1 MIERVA
7 PFRQLLGSFEPASGS
22 DVAKSKFAEL
32 IESVRDPFDEHNYR
46 PGHITASG
54 FVLSPDASALLLI
67 HHRRLGMWLQPGG
80 HVDPV
85 DVDVLAAARR
95 EVAEETA
102 VSELVLETPGIF
114 DLDVHPIPG
123 RSGVDPHYHY
133 DVSFLF
139 RAPSWDMAA
148 ADEVLDARWVAIDEA
163 SAISD
168 DRPLAR
174 VLAWLGA
181 G

>member
-1 MIERVA
+1 MIERVP
-7 PFRQLLGSFEPASGS
+7 PFRQLLGSFEPAGS
-22 DVAKSKFAEL
+22 DHRAKSDFAAL
-32 IESVRDPFDEHNYR
+32 LDSVIDPFDEHNYL

-123 RSGVDPHYHY
+123 RPGVDAHHHY

-139 RAPSWDMAA
+139 RAKSWDMAA
-148 ADEVLDARWVAIDEA
+148 ADEVLDARWVAIEEA
-163 SAISD
+163 STISN

-174 VLAWLGA
+174 VLAWLEA
-181 G
+181 